1 VFALKLVN
9 AGLVHPP
16 LINGEFAP
24 CAEHAVSLEFLLKTF
39 KVELEQERAKA
50 NGTVKLA
57 TTGEVVEN
65 YIEII
70 TKEKKCRYDVALSC
84 AGISSRMGS
93 YGSWDW
99 RVIVQ
104 SVSLSVRLYYA

>member
-9 AGLVHPP
+9 AGLIDPP
-16 LINGEFAP
+16 LSSGEFAP

-50 NGTVKLA
+50 KANGAMKLA
-57 TTGEVVEN
+57 TTGQVVEN

-70 TKEKKCRYDVALSC
+70 TKEKKCRYDAAQPYTNLSNLTV
-84 AGISSRMGS
+84 SYMGQ
-93 YGSWDW
+93 GLA
-99 RVIVQ
+99 RKT
-104 SVSLSVRLYYA
+104 